1 MNVKKEA
8 EHYLSEF
15 LAGVDPIKLPFDQFI
30 QDLSIQMKLNVA
42 VVHIKTYISFNNSE
56 VEVCGKC

>member
-1 MNVKKEA
+1 MVLSILLIQNVKKEA

-15 LAGVDPIKLPFDQFI
+15 LAGIDPNKLPFDQFI

-42 VVHIKTYISFNNSE
+42 
-56 VEVCGKC
+56 